1 MAEVTYSTI
10 TGFLAAV
17 AIKFVSKLQKEQLN
31 CHKWSYKD
39 YLVWGLLAKAI
50 VKALDGIRFM
60 LS

>member
-1 MAEVTYSTI
+1 MV

-17 AIKFVSKLQKEQLN
+17 AIKFVLKLQKEQLN

-39 YLVWGLLAKAI
+39 YLIWGLLAKA
-50 VKALDGIRFM
+50 VVEALDGIRFM